1 MVNQD
6 QMQGKI
12 ENKCLEICKFLL
24 EKNKSYG
31 NSAAETINVFS
42 SLEPIEGVKLR
53 IDDKLKR
60 IRNQA
65 QKVEHA
71 FMDENNIR
79 DLIGY
84 LILYEIL
91 IEDAKQ
97 TK

>member
-1 MVNQD
+1 MNQE
-6 QMQGKI
+6 QMQQKI

-31 NSAAETINVFS
+31 NSAAENINIFS
-42 SLEPIEGVKLR
+42 TLQPIEGVKLR

-60 IRNQA
+60 IKNQS

-84 LILYEIL
+84 LILFEIL
-91 IEDAKQ
+91 SADVNQ